1 MSAIEFCS
9 VSKDYEGRRVI
20 DALSFKI
27 EPKERVVL
35 FGPSGCG
42 KSTILN
48 LVAGFIAPDEGEVLI
63 GGEIVAAKKHIWREA
78 AQRGIGMVFQD
89 LALWPHLTVAE
100 HVEFGLRAKHI
111 PKKLRQERVE
121 EIAGLVELSEYL
133 KAKPAELSGGQQQRV
148 ALARTLAV
156 APAIVLM
163 DEPLSSLDE
172 ALNRQLRKEI
182 LRLQGDLGFT
192 LIYVTHDAE
201 EAEVLGT
208 RTIHLR
214 QGRIDLAS
222 GNAVSMR
229 F

>member
-121 EIAGLVELSEYL
+121 EITGLVELSEYL

>member
-48 LVAGFIAPDEGEVLI
+48 LIAGFIAPDEGEVLI
-63 GGEIVAAKKHIWREA
+63 GGEIVAAKKQILREA

-89 LALWPHLTVAE
+89 LALWSHLTVAE
-100 HVEFGLRAKHI
+100 HIEFGLRAKHI
-111 PKKLRQERVE
+111 PKKQREERVE

-133 KAKPAELSGGQQQRV
+133 RAKPAELSGGQQQRV

-163 DEPLSSLDE
+163 DEPLSSLDA
-172 ALNRQLRKEI
+172 ALNRQLRQEI
-182 LRLQGDLGFT
+182 LRLQGELGFT
-192 LIYVTHDAE
+192 LVYVTHDPD
-201 EAEVLGT
+201 EAEALRA

-214 QGRIDLAS
+214 QGRIEQGS
-222 GNAVSMR
+222 GSGERMR
-229 F
+229 